1 MRTAD
6 KNMEDSNARKYPDA
20 ILAEGHTI
28 SRDTRRTGLNNNVLV
43 LGPSGSGKTR
53 HVLKP
58 NLLQMGS
65 GFLVLDTKG
74 TLCREVGPLLA
85 QHGYDVQRVN
95 FADLTESVRGREDDP
110 QAVGY
115 NPLTRIRRDHKT
127 GLPNQQDIL
136 SVSKAICPTEIAND
150 PFWDNAAA
158 NYLSCCIA
166 YTLEELPEHERH
178 LGSAVRLAEE
188 LATGGLERLMGEL
201 EITRPGS
208 YALSLWRRVKIML
221 NADKNHSTV
230 MLVLFEKLMCLA
242 FDAALELYTMGR
254 QVDFARMGHE
264 RAALFVTVSDVDHSL
279 DPLTSLFVTQAIREL
294 VREADHS
301 PGGRLPVPVHLL
313 LDDFS
318 NLTIPDFVDA
328 IAVQRSR
335 EIWCTV
341 LLQTVSQLERRYGR
355 AGAQAI
361 VGNCDSQLVLGFQD
375 METASW
381 YADRANRPASSLL
394 ETPLENSWLF
404 VRGRTGK
411 EVRRYQIE
419 WHPLYEEMLDA
430 QEHTF
435 AAAEMGPLIA

>member
-65 GFLVLDTKG
+65 SFLVLDTKG

-95 FADLTESVRGREDDP
+95 FADLTESVRGRGDDP

-115 NPLTRIRRDHKT
+115 NPLTRIRRDLKT

-166 YTLEELPEHERH
+166 YTLEELPERERH

-188 LATGGLERLMGEL
+188 LDTGGLERLMGEL

-242 FDAALELYTMGR
+242 FDAALELYTMGAAGGLCTNG
-254 QVDFARMGHE
+254 ARA
-264 RAALFVTVSDVDHSL
+264 R
-279 DPLTSLFVTQAIREL
+279 
-294 VREADHS
+294 S
-301 PGGRLPVPVHLL
+301 PVCDG
-313 LDDFS
+313 
-318 NLTIPDFVDA
+318 
-328 IAVQRSR
+328 
-335 EIWCTV
+335 
-341 LLQTVSQLERRYGR
+341 ERR
-355 AGAQAI
+355 
-361 VGNCDSQLVLGFQD
+361 
-375 METASW
+375 
-381 YADRANRPASSLL
+381 RPLA
-394 ETPLENSWLF
+394 
-404 VRGRTGK
+404 
-411 EVRRYQIE
+411 
-419 WHPLYEEMLDA
+419 
-430 QEHTF
+430 
-435 AAAEMGPLIA
+435 